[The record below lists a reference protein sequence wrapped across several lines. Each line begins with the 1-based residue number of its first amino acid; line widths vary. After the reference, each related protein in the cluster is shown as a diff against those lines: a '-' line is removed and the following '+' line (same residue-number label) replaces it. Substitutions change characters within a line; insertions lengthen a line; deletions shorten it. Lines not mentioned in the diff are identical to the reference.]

1 MKFQILLKQF
11 LFLVL
16 LLAMVIPSK
25 ANTGTKYILQ
35 QSSTRTIKGK
45 VLDNSDNSPL
55 IGVGIMVKGTT
66 KGTITDIDGNFS
78 LDINDEDKTLV
89 FSYIGMKPLE
99 INISD
104 QKELLVKMT
113 SDAFGLEEVVISG
126 VASATPKKNLTIS
139 VERVDAS
146 SMKAV
151 HASSAANALQGKV
164 AGLNVIVANG
174 LPGSGAT
181 LRLRGATSLNSKNK
195 PLIILD
201 GNRIHTNMADINL
214 DDIESFEVVK
224 GAAASA
230 LYGSE
235 AGNGVIV
242 MISKRGK
249 KNKEGKT
256 QVIVR
261 SEYGSQQ
268 ISKFLPVAT
277 HQPYKLVEDW
287 KDYDFTKYDG
297 VFYYNGKKISGNRIV
312 TENGYAD
319 QPFAKNYNHQESFFK
334 KGQYHTEYIGI
345 TGNNE
350 KSNFLLSFENNR
362 QEGII
367 KFTDGYQRNNL
378 KFNMDQ
384 HISDKTTISISNLLM
399 KAESNNPG
407 SYGTF
412 QDLLFLSPDVDLF
425 AKNPD
430 STDYLLTPDPWKI
443 GLVENPLY
451 PLANRDKKAKRI
463 SIVGNVKLKYYITD
477 WLKAEA
483 KYAYEYR
490 NKNWTTITP
499 KGYLQFLKNKIQK
512 TDGALYKRNLNEL
525 SQDMQFTLHFNKV
538 IKDFT
543 NKVKLSY
550 LYENSKY
557 ESVPIFSKGFT
568 IKDIPNFNNVDP
580 LQASLFSE
588 QTKIV
593 TIDYFGIYDLS
604 YKDKYLF
611 SALYRIDGSSLFGSE
626 ARWNP
631 YYRISLGYR
640 VTEDFKL
647 PGIEELKL
655 RAALG
660 TSGLR
665 PGFSYQ
671 YEVLRVTNGNVPVPY
686 TEGNKFLKPSN
697 TREFEF
703 GLNINFLKRFS
714 LEVTYAN
721 SLTKDAFQ
729 LAPQASHIGA
739 PYKWTNVGTL
749 SSKSLEANL
758 EAQIID
764 TKDFGWTANVSFDRI
779 RQKVEDLT
787 IPAYFTGPKKAFYI
801 APGESFGVIYGTDWV
816 RSLDQMKNQLPE
828 GKTIDDYEVN
838 SDGYVIPKGTEG
850 TRNEIPIIVDSNN
863 DGIED
868 KIAIGDG
875 NPNFNLS
882 LNNSISYKNINLGFL
897 FSWKNGGDIYNFTRQ
912 YAYRDLAAIEIDQF
926 GKPEDQKK
934 SIDYYGTLYKGTG
947 INSHF
952 VEDGSYLKL
961 RELSLAYTLQGLGK
975 IAKSVRFGIQVRN
988 AYTWTNYTG
997 YDPEVAS
1004 GSDAYPFDNFGYP
1017 NFRTYSGSIKIV
1029 F

>member
-1 MKFQILLKQF
+1 MKFQIMLKQML
-11 LFLVL
+11 LFALIVLVSL
-16 LLAMVIPSK
+16 PSN
-25 ANTGTKYILQ
+25 ANIRTKNILQ
-35 QSSTRTIKGK
+35 QSSTRTLKGQ
-45 VLDNSDNSPL
+45 VLDKSDNSPL
-55 IGVGIMVKGTT
+55 IGVGVMVKGTS

-78 LDINDEDKTLV
+78 LEISDEDKVLV
-89 FSYIGMKPLE
+89 FSYIGMKTTEVE
-99 INISD
+99 IGD
-104 QKELLVKMT
+104 QKELLIKME

-146 SMKAV
+146 VMKDV

-164 AGLNVIVANG
+164 AGLSVVVANG
-174 LPGSGAT
+174 LPGGGAT
-181 LRLRGATSLNSKNK
+181 LRLRGATSLDSRNK

-214 DDIESFEVVK
+214 DDIESYEIVK

-235 AGNGVIV
+235 AGNGVVV
-242 MISKRGK
+242 MVSKRGK
-249 KNKEGKT
+249 KNKEGHT
-256 QVIVR
+256 QVTVR
-261 SEYGSQQ
+261 SEYGYQK

-277 HQPYKLVEDW
+277 HQPYKLVDDW
-287 KDYDFTKYDG
+287 EDYDYTKYDG
-297 VFYYNGKKISGNRIV
+297 VFYYNGRKISGSRIV
-312 TENGYAD
+312 TDNGYAD
-319 QPFAKNYNHQESFFK
+319 QPFAQVHNHQDAFFK

-345 TGNNE
+345 TGNSL
-350 KSNFLLSFENNR
+350 KSNYLLSFENNR

-367 KFTDGYQRNNL
+367 NFTDGYQRNNL

-384 HISDKTTISISNLLM
+384 HISDKATISISNLLM
-399 KAESNNPG
+399 KAVSKNPG

-430 STDYLLTPDPWKI
+430 STDFLLTPDPWKV

-451 PLANRDKKAKRI
+451 PLANRDKTANRI
-463 SIVGNVKLKYYITD
+463 SIVGNVKFKYYITD
-477 WLKAEA
+477 WMKAEA

-499 KGYLQFLKNKIQK
+499 KGYLQFLKSKINK
-512 TDGALYKRNLNEL
+512 TEGALYKRNVNDL
-525 SQDMQFTLHFNKV
+525 SQDLQFTLHFNKK
-538 IKDFT
+538 INDFT

-550 LYENSKY
+550 LYEKSNY
-557 ESVPIFSKGFT
+557 ESMPIFSKGFT

-580 LQASLFSE
+580 SKASLFSE

-626 ARWNP
+626 ERWHP
-631 YYRISLGYR
+631 YYRVSLGYR

-647 PGIEELKL
+647 PGIEELKF
-655 RAALG
+655 RVALG

-671 YEVLRVTNGNVPVPY
+671 YEVLKVTKGNVPVPY

-697 TREFEF
+697 TKELEF
-703 GLNINFLKRFS
+703 GMNLNFLKRFS
-714 LEVTYAN
+714 VEATYA
-721 SLTKDAFQ
+721 SSKTTDVFQ

-749 SSKSLEANL
+749 SSKSLEFSL
-758 EAQIID
+758 ESQILNTD
-764 TKDFGWTANVSFDRI
+764 HLSWTANLSFDKI
-779 RQKVEDLT
+779 IQKVEDLN
-787 IPAYFTGPKKAFYI
+787 IPAYFSGPKKAFYI

-828 GKTIDDYEVN
+828 GKSIDDFEVN

-850 TRNEIPIIVDSNN
+850 TRQEIPIILDANN
-863 DGIED
+863 DGVED

-882 LNNSISYKNINLGFL
+882 LNNSISYNNISLGFL

-912 YAYRDLAAIEIDQF
+912 YAYRDYAAVEIDQF
-926 GKPEDQKK
+926 DKPDDKKK

-952 VEDGSYLKL
+952 VEDGSYIKL
-961 RELSLAYTLQGLGK
+961 RELSLAYTLNGLGK
-975 IAKSVRFGIQVRN
+975 FAKSIKFGVQVRN
-988 AYTWTNYTG
+988 AFTWTKYTG

-1017 NFRTYSGSIKIV
+1017 NFRTYSGSIKLV